1 MVHMWDTLKLEKWL
15 IGKAGAGY
23 HPQFIVSLAGARAS
37 GKTRTALSERLERLL
52 TAEGV
57 AINGKALVG
66 LPKIPPPLRG
76 LVISQLQVLTR
87 LRGDGPSLGEL
98 SKADQLEAYLEERC
112 GGLLTKLYGEW
123 YEDGGKQLR
132 PAYAPSKRR
141 KGAK

>member
-66 LPKIPPPLRG
+66 LPKMTPQLRG
-76 LVISQLQVLTR
+76 LVFSQLQVLTR
-87 LRGDGPSLGEL
+87 LRGDGQWLGEL
-98 SKADQLEAYLEERC
+98 S
-112 GGLLTKLYGEW
+112 
-123 YEDGGKQLR
+123 
-132 PAYAPSKRR
+132 
-141 KGAK
+141 